1 MSAASHT
8 ITKAIVRG
16 KGPAVLRARCSC
28 AGFEA
33 DAVRL
38 SAPARRRQDRLISE
52 HLSSVSG
59 THAAAL
65 LANSA
70 IEAPL

>member
-1 MSAASHT
+1 
-8 ITKAIVRG
+8 
-16 KGPAVLRARCSC
+16 LRARCSC